1 MTFVTFLNEL
11 SFPEGQVSEGDAT
24 TAVVG
29 LVRTLKALKAIHS
42 DTALHS
48 SVRIADVPLGVEKWL
63 GPVMSAGEARD
74 DWRYIRAFQNRAPF
88 TVGIGEAFGMETE
101 YLYCGRAAEGLGLSH
116 ALGTLA
122 VSFPY
127 PDWMASS
134 LDIQRLHLGVEEKI
148 DEESVIV
155 VHAADPEHITI
166 NRDWIVAA
174 PLACVEDGRELWRR
188 RSEIFPH
195 LKFLPRVEDQ
205 LKAFKAGDVLLQSA
219 GAALM
224 DLEIAVAE
232 WETSEQNSPPFRT
245 KVTPEGETRSR
256 LFEFK
261 DLAGV
266 DRSFDMHSR
275 YTPGA
280 GRIHFWCD
288 RSDGT
293 ATIAHVGEKVP
304 D

>member
-1 MTFVTFLNEL
+1 MPFVTFLNEL
-11 SFPEGQVSEGDAT
+11 SFPEGELSDKEAV

-29 LVRTLKALKAIHS
+29 LTHTLKALKAVHS

-48 SVRIADVPLGVEKWL
+48 SVPIADIPLGEGKWL

-74 DWRYIRAFQNRAPF
+74 EWRYIRAFQNRAPF
-88 TVGIGEAFGMETE
+88 KVGIGEAFGMEIE
-101 YLYCGRAAEGLGLSH
+101 YLYDGKPAEGLGLSH

-122 VSFPY
+122 LSFPSQG
-127 PDWMASS
+127 WMESS
-134 LDIQRLHLGVEEKI
+134 FDIQRLHLGKEENI
-148 DEESVIV
+148 DEEWVPVI
-155 VHAADPEHITI
+155 HAAVPDHVEA
-166 NRDWIVAA
+166 NRDWITAA
-174 PLACVEDGRELWRR
+174 PLARINDGNELWQRR
-188 RSEIFPH
+188 REIFPH
-195 LKFLPRVEDQ
+195 LKFLPRVENQ
-205 LKAFKAGDVLLQSA
+205 LVAFKPGDVLFRSA
-219 GAALM
+219 GAALL
-224 DLEIAVAE
+224 DLELAVAE
-232 WETSEQNSPPFRT
+232 WAPTESKFPPFRT
-245 KVTPEGETRSR
+245 KVTQEGETRSR
-256 LFEFK
+256 LFKFK

-266 DRSFDMHSR
+266 DRVFDVHSR